1 MVQVVR
7 CSTTFMAYLVVHD
20 STWKYQEVSKICH
33 VETTTLCIKT
43 MCVCVCM
50 CMHTHACVKFTG
62 VDSALP
68 ADKLEQV
75 VMRQFA
81 VSLGGKVCLHCL
93 SQSEQ

>member
-7 CSTTFMAYLVVHD
+7 CLTTFIAYLVVYD
-20 STWKYQEVSKICH
+20 SMWKYQEVSKICH
-33 VETTTLCIKT
+33 VEITTLCVKT
-43 MCVCVCM
+43 MCVCVCV
-50 CMHTHACVKFTG
+50 CVCVCACVKFTG
-62 VDSALP
+62 VGSALP

-75 VMRQFA
+75 VTRQFA